1 MQELL
6 FLAHRIPYPPNK
18 GDKIRSYHVL
28 KYLAEKYHVHLGT
41 FVDDEQDWQH
51 LPVLKNLCGQTHFVG
66 LNSRMARLRSA
77 KGLLSGEA
85 LTLPYYYDA
94 SMQEWV
100 TRLLENNPVHRVLVF
115 SSGMAQY
122 VAGQKWSSIRRVIDF
137 VDVDSDKWRQYAKS
151 KSWPMSA
158 VYQREA
164 RRLEIYERR
173 IAAEFD
179 ASVLVSQDEAKLFKT
194 LAPASAGRID
204 YLNNGVDSEYFSPHR
219 HYANPYFP
227 DEKVLVFTGAMDY
240 WANVDAVTWFAQ
252 EVFPQIVLRDPKAR
266 FYIVGGRPTP
276 AVKQLESIAGVHVT
290 GGVPDV
296 RPYLAHAVAA
306 VAPLRIARGVQNKVL
321 EAMAMAKP
329 VLATSAAVE
338 GIESGMG
345 SASAFNAE
353 SNEGTGI
360 VVADGVAECAEQAL
374 CLLQGEPKDTGRAYV
389 LKYYTWAENLK
400 RLDRLLEGDVMPT
413 VNNPAHVAA
422 KERAVVAS

>member
-6 FLAHRIPYPPNK
+6 FLSHRIPYPPNK
-18 GDKIRSYHVL
+18 GDKIRSYHLL
-28 KYLAEKYHVHLGT
+28 KYLAGKYRVHLGT
-41 FVDDEQDWQH
+41 FVDDEQDWKYI
-51 LPVLKNLCGQTHFVG
+51 PVLKDLCGETHFVA
-66 LNSRMARLRSA
+66 LNPRTARLRSA
-77 KGLLSGEA
+77 RGLVSGEA
-85 LTLPYYYDA
+85 LTLPYYYDV

-122 VAGQKWSSIRRVIDF
+122 VATQRWENLRRVIDF

-151 KSWPMSA
+151 KPWPISA

-164 RRLEIYERR
+164 RRLEIYERH

-194 LAPASAGRID
+194 LAPESTGRID
-204 YLNNGVDSEYFSPHR
+204 YLNNGVDSEYFSPYR
-219 HYANPYFP
+219 HYTNPYP
-227 DEKVLVFTGAMDY
+227 ADVKVLVFTGAMNY

-252 EVFPQIVLRDPKAR
+252 EVFPHIYQCDQKTC
-266 FYIVGGRPTP
+266 FYIVGGNPTP
-276 AVKQLESIAGVHVT
+276 AVKRLEKITGVHVT

-296 RPYLAHAVAA
+296 RPFLAHAVVA

-338 GIESGMG
+338 GIESG
-345 SASAFNAE
+345 ASFTE
-353 SNEGTGI
+353 STGI
-360 VVADGVAECAEQAL
+360 VVADDVKEYVEQAL
-374 CLLQGEPKDTGRAYV
+374 ELLLSESNPAGRDYV
-389 LKYYTWAENLK
+389 LKYYTWAENLM
-400 RLDRLLEGDVMPT
+400 RLDRLLEG
-413 VNNPAHVAA
+413 NIAPALNSLVSSFGP
-422 KERAVVAS
+422 ESAVVAPESKRS

>member
-28 KYLAEKYHVHLGT
+28 KYLLGKYRVHLGT
-41 FVDDEQDWQH
+41 FVDDEQDWKY
-51 LPVLKNLCGQTHFVG
+51 LPVLKDLCGETHFVG
-66 LNSRMARLRSA
+66 LNARVARLRSA
-77 KGLLSGEA
+77 RGFLSGEA
-85 LTLPYYYDA
+85 LTLPYYYDV

-100 TRLLENNPVHRVLVF
+100 TRLLKNNPVHRVLIF

-122 VAGQKWSSIRRVIDF
+122 VASHISDQRWSNIRRVIDF
-137 VDVDSDKWRQYAKS
+137 VDVDSDKWRQYAKR

-164 RRLEIYERR
+164 RQLEIYERH

-194 LAPASAGRID
+194 LAPESAGRID

-219 HYANPYFP
+219 YYANPYLP
-227 DEKVLVFTGAMDY
+227 NGKVLVFTGAMDY

-252 EVFPQIVLRDPKAR
+252 EVFPHIYQRDPKAR
-266 FYIVGGRPTP
+266 FYIVGGRPTST
-276 AVKQLESIAGVHVT
+276 VKQLESIAGVHVT

-296 RPYLAHAVAA
+296 RPYLAHAVVA

-338 GIESGMG
+338 GLETGASFIED
-345 SASAFNAE
+345 
-353 SNEGTGI
+353 TGI
-360 VVADGVAECAEQAL
+360 VVADDITECVEQSL
-374 CLLQGEPKDTGRAYV
+374 QLLQGEPNAAGRAYV
-389 LKYYTWAENLK
+389 LRYYTWAENLM
-400 RLDRLLEGDVMPT
+400 RLDRLLEGDIEPAL
-413 VNNPAHVAA
+413 NNSAHIVQ
-422 KERAVVAS
+422 ERAVVVP